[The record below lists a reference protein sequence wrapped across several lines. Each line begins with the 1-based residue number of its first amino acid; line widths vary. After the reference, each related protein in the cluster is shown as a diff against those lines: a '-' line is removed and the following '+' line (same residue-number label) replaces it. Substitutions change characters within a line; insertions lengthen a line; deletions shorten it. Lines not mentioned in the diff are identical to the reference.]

1 MLNVINEAEALQ
13 VSGRWKEATQIYQ
26 TALAGPPSAHS
37 HVYWFNLGVLYSQ
50 NNAQQEAEDAYRS
63 AIYTKPDF
71 IQAWFNLG
79 ASVERAGRKTHA
91 ITIWQSMLDHPL
103 VSRTQ
108 EVDMYIMVLNAMGR
122 IHEEMRLFEAS
133 EKFLFESL
141 QTQPDQPKVIQH
153 WVHLRQKQCKWPIY
167 SDIEGTDK
175 GELLKWT
182 SPLAMLSA
190 SDDPG
195 MQLATAIRFVHEK
208 VNMRLPT
215 LTSGKSLPFKG
226 DRKLRLGFL
235 SSDFCM
241 HAVSL
246 LTVEL
251 FELLDKSKIEVFGFC
266 WSKEDGSYLRKRV
279 LSAMDHHIR
288 IAEMTDEEA
297 ARCIHERG
305 IDVLIDLQ
313 GITSGA
319 RPNILS
325 YRAAPIQMTYLGFPG
340 TTGHP
345 CIDYVIADKFLIPE
359 EMKPFY
365 TEQPFYMPDVYQ
377 CSDRQR
383 PVGKTPAKSV
393 YNLPEDKFIFCTF
406 NNNYKFT
413 PEIFRAWMQILAKTP
428 NSVFWLLEDNEWSK
442 ASLIQE
448 AAQLGV
454 AAERLIFAGRVAPED
469 YLARYKLADLFLD
482 AYPFNGGTTAND
494 ALFVQL
500 PVLTFSGKTF
510 ASRMAGSLLTA
521 LDMPELITFSLEDYK
536 KRAIEL
542 GSNKQAF
549 AKVKKKLIGNAK
561 SSPLF
566 NMPLFVKNFEK
577 ELFKVATAVS
587 HPNK

>member
-13 VSGRWKEATQIYQ
+13 ISGRWKEAAQVYQ

-50 NNAQQEAEDAYRS
+50 NNAPQEAEDAYRS

-133 EKFLFESL
+133 EKFLLESL

-208 VNMRLPT
+208 VNMRLPI

-226 DRKLRLGFL
+226 NRKLRLGFL

-279 LSAMDHHIR
+279 ISAMDHHIR

-319 RPNILS
+319 RPDILS
-325 YRAAPIQMTYLGFPG
+325 YRPSKIQMTYLGFPG

-359 EMKPFY
+359 ELKPFY
-365 TEQPFYMPDVYQ
+365 TEKPFYMPEVFQ

-383 PVGKTPAKSV
+383 PVGKTPEKSI
-393 YNLPEDKFIFCTF
+393 YNLPEDKFIYCSF

-413 PEIFRAWMQILAKTP
+413 PEIFKSWMRIVAATP
-428 NSVFWLLEDNEWSK
+428 NSIFWLLEDNEWSK
-442 ASLIQE
+442 SSLINE
-448 AAQLGV
+448 AAKLGV
-454 AAERLIFAGRVAPED
+454 AADRLIFTGRVAPED

-482 AYPFNGGTTAND
+482 AYPFNGGTTVND
-494 ALFVQL
+494 ALFVRL
-500 PVLTFSGKTF
+500 PVLTYSGRTFS
-510 ASRMAGSLLTA
+510 SRMAGSLLNA
-521 LDMPELITFSLEDYK
+521 LDMPELITFSIEDYEK
-536 KRAIEL
+536 CAIEL
-542 GSNKQAF
+542 GTNKSYF
-549 AKVKKKLIGNAK
+549 GKVKKKLMRNANT
-561 SSPLF
+561 SPLF
-566 NMPLFVKNFEK
+566 DMPRFVRNFETK
-577 ELFKVATAVS
+577 LIELAQD
-587 HPNK
+587 

>member
-1 MLNVINEAEALQ
+1 MLDVIHEAEALQ
-13 VSGRWKEATQIYQ
+13 NSGRWKEAAQVYQ
-26 TALAGPPSAHS
+26 TALAGPPSAYS
-37 HVYWFNLGVLYSQ
+37 HVYWFNLGVLYGQ
-50 NNAQQEAEDAYRS
+50 NNAPQQAEDAYRS

-79 ASVERAGRKTHA
+79 ASVERAGRKPHA
-91 ITIWQSMLDHPL
+91 ITIWQSMLEHPL
-103 VSRTQ
+103 VSPTK
-108 EVDMYIMVLNAMGR
+108 EVDMYVMVLNAMGR

-133 EKFLFESL
+133 EKFLLESL

-167 SDIEGTDK
+167 SDIKGTDK

-208 VNMRLPT
+208 VNMRVPE
-215 LTSGKSLPFKG
+215 LTHGNKLPFKG
-226 DRKLRLGFL
+226 DRKLKLGFL
-235 SSDFCM
+235 SSDFCL

-251 FELLDKSKIEVFGFC
+251 FELLDKSKFEVFGFC

-279 LSAMDHHIR
+279 ISAMDHHIR
-288 IAEMTDEEA
+288 IADMSDEEA
-297 ARCIHERG
+297 ARCIQTQG

-359 EMKPFY
+359 DMKPYY

-383 PVGKTPAKSV
+383 PVGKTPAKSA
-393 YNLPEDKFIFCTF
+393 YNLPVDKFIFCTF

-413 PEIFRAWMQILAKTP
+413 PEIFRAWMQILVETP

-442 ASLIQE
+442 ASLIKE

-454 AAERLIFAGRVAPED
+454 AAERLVFAGRVAPED

-500 PVLTFSGKTF
+500 PVLTYSGKTF

-521 LDMPELITFSLEDYK
+521 LGMPELITFSLEDYK

-542 GSNKQAF
+542 GTDKQAF
-549 AKVKKKLIGNAK
+549 EKVKKKLVRNSK
-561 SSPLF
+561 TSPLF

-577 ELFKVATAVS
+577 ELFNVASAVS

>member
-13 VSGRWKEATQIYQ
+13 VSGRWKEAAQVYQ

-50 NNAQQEAEDAYRS
+50 SNAQQEAEDAYRS

-133 EKFLFESL
+133 EKFLLESL

-251 FELLDKSKIEVFGFC
+251 FELLDKSKVEVFGFC

-279 LSAMDHHIR
+279 ISAMDHHIR

-319 RPNILS
+319 RPDILS
-325 YRAAPIQMTYLGFPG
+325 YRPSNIQMTYLGFPG

-359 EMKPFY
+359 ELKPFY
-365 TEQPFYMPDVYQ
+365 TEKPFYMPEVFQ

-383 PVGKTPAKSV
+383 PVGKTPEKSI
-393 YNLPEDKFIFCTF
+393 YNLPEDKFIYCSF

-413 PEIFRAWMQILAKTP
+413 PEIFKSWMRIVAATP
-428 NSVFWLLEDNEWSK
+428 NSIFWLLEDNEWSK
-442 ASLIQE
+442 SSLINE
-448 AAQLGV
+448 AAKLGV
-454 AAERLIFAGRVAPED
+454 AADRLIFTGRVAPED

-482 AYPFNGGTTAND
+482 AYPFNGGTTVND
-494 ALFVQL
+494 ALFVRL
-500 PVLTFSGKTF
+500 PVLTYSGRTFS
-510 ASRMAGSLLTA
+510 SRMAGSLLNA
-521 LDMPELITFSLEDYK
+521 LDMPELITFSIEAYE

-542 GSNKQAF
+542 GTNKSYF
-549 AKVKKKLIGNAK
+549 GKVKKKLMRNANT
-561 SSPLF
+561 SPLF
-566 NMPLFVKNFEK
+566 DMPRFVRNFETK
-577 ELFKVATAVS
+577 LIELAQD
-587 HPNK
+587 

>member
-13 VSGRWKEATQIYQ
+13 NSGRWKEAAQVYQ

-50 NNAQQEAEDAYRS
+50 NNAPQEAEDAYRS

-133 EKFLFESL
+133 EKFLLESL

-226 DRKLRLGFL
+226 NRKLRLGFL

-279 LSAMDHHIR
+279 ISAMDHHIR

-319 RPNILS
+319 RPDILS
-325 YRAAPIQMTYLGFPG
+325 YRPSKIQMTYLGFPG

-359 EMKPFY
+359 ELKPFY
-365 TEQPFYMPDVYQ
+365 TEKPFYMPEVFQ

-383 PVGKTPAKSV
+383 PVGKTPEKSI
-393 YNLPEDKFIFCTF
+393 YNLPEDKFIYCSF

-413 PEIFRAWMQILAKTP
+413 PEIFKSWMRIVAATP
-428 NSVFWLLEDNEWSK
+428 NSIFWLLEDNEWSK
-442 ASLIQE
+442 SSLINE
-448 AAQLGV
+448 AAKLGV
-454 AAERLIFAGRVAPED
+454 AADRLIFTGRVAPED

-482 AYPFNGGTTAND
+482 AYPFNGGTTVND
-494 ALFVQL
+494 ALFVRL
-500 PVLTFSGKTF
+500 PVLTYSGRTFS
-510 ASRMAGSLLTA
+510 SRMAGSLLNA
-521 LDMPELITFSLEDYK
+521 LDMPELITFSIEDYE

-542 GSNKQAF
+542 GTNKSYF
-549 AKVKKKLIGNAK
+549 GKLKKKLMRNANT
-561 SSPLF
+561 SPLF
-566 NMPLFVKNFEK
+566 DMPRFVRNFETK
-577 ELFKVATAVS
+577 LIELAQD
-587 HPNK
+587 

>member
-1 MLNVINEAEALQ
+1 MLNVIHEAEALQ
-13 VSGRWKEATQIYQ
+13 NSGRWKEAALIYQ
-26 TALAGPPSAHS
+26 TALAGPPSAFS
-37 HVYWFNLGVLYSQ
+37 HVYWFNLAVLYGQ
-50 NNAQQEAEDAYRS
+50 NNSQQEAEDAYRS

-103 VSRTQ
+103 VTRTK

-133 EKFLFESL
+133 EKFLLESL

-167 SDIEGTDK
+167 SDIEGADK

-226 DRKLRLGFL
+226 GRKLRLGFL

-251 FELLDKSKIEVFGFC
+251 FELLDKSKIEVFSFC

-279 LSAMDHHIR
+279 VSAMNHHIR
-288 IAEMTDEEA
+288 IADMSDEEA
-297 ARCIHERG
+297 ARCIQAQG

-325 YRAAPIQMTYLGFPG
+325 YRPAPIQMTYLGFPG

-393 YNLPEDKFIFCTF
+393 YNLPDDKFIFCTF

-413 PEIFRAWMQILAKTP
+413 PEIFRAWMQILVETP

-442 ASLIQE
+442 ASLIKE

-494 ALFVQL
+494 ALFVRL
-500 PVLTFSGKTF
+500 PVLTYSGKTF

-521 LDMPELITFSLEDYK
+521 LDMPELITFSLADYE

-542 GSNKQAF
+542 GTNKAYF
-549 AKVKKKLIGNAK
+549 EKVKKKLVRNAK
-561 SSPLF
+561 TSPLF
-566 NMPLFVKNFEK
+566 DMPRFVKNFEK
-577 ELFKVATAVS
+577 ELFKVAMATT

>member
-1 MLNVINEAEALQ
+1 MLNVIHEAEALQ
-13 VSGRWKEATQIYQ
+13 NSGRWKEAAQTYQ
-26 TALAGPPSAHS
+26 TALAAPPSAYS
-37 HVYWFNLGVLYSQ
+37 HVYWFNLAVLYGQ

-79 ASVERAGRKTHA
+79 ASVERGGRKTHA

-103 VSRTQ
+103 VTRTK

-133 EKFLFESL
+133 EKFLLESL

-215 LTSGKSLPFKG
+215 LTSGKPLPFKG

-251 FELLDKSKIEVFGFC
+251 FELLDKSKVEVFGFC

-279 LSAMDHHIR
+279 ITAMDHHIR
-288 IAEMTDEEA
+288 IADISDEEA
-297 ARCIHERG
+297 ARCIQAQG

-325 YRAAPIQMTYLGFPG
+325 YRPAPIQMTYLGFPG

-413 PEIFRAWMQILAKTP
+413 PEIFRAWMQILVETP

-442 ASLIQE
+442 ASLINE

-500 PVLTFSGKTF
+500 PVLTYSGKTF

-521 LDMPELITFSLEDYK
+521 LGMLELITFTLEDYK

-542 GSNKQAF
+542 GSHKQAF
-549 AKVKKKLIGNAK
+549 EKVKKKLVRNAK

-566 NMPLFVKNFEK
+566 NMPLFVQNFER
-577 ELFKVATAVS
+577 ELFKVATAVV

>member
-13 VSGRWKEATQIYQ
+13 VSGRWKEAAQVYQ

-133 EKFLFESL
+133 EKFLLESL

-226 DRKLRLGFL
+226 NRKLRLGFL

-279 LSAMDHHIR
+279 ISAMDHHIR

-319 RPNILS
+319 RPDILS
-325 YRAAPIQMTYLGFPG
+325 YRPSKIQMTYLGFPG

-359 EMKPFY
+359 ELKPFY
-365 TEQPFYMPDVYQ
+365 TEKPFYMPEVFQ

-383 PVGKTPAKSV
+383 PVGKTPEKSI
-393 YNLPEDKFIFCTF
+393 YNLPEDKFIYCSF

-413 PEIFRAWMQILAKTP
+413 PEIFKSWMRIVAATP
-428 NSVFWLLEDNEWSK
+428 NSIFWLLEDNEWSK
-442 ASLIQE
+442 FSLINE
-448 AAQLGV
+448 AAKLGV
-454 AAERLIFAGRVAPED
+454 AADRLIFTGRVAPED

-482 AYPFNGGTTAND
+482 AYPFNGGTTVND
-494 ALFVQL
+494 ALFVRL
-500 PVLTFSGKTF
+500 PVLTYSGRTFS
-510 ASRMAGSLLTA
+510 SRMAGSLLNA
-521 LDMPELITFSLEDYK
+521 LDMPELITFSIEDYE
-536 KRAIEL
+536 KRAIEI
-542 GSNKQAF
+542 GTNNSYF
-549 AKVKKKLIGNAK
+549 SKVKKKLMRNANT
-561 SSPLF
+561 SPLF
-566 NMPLFVKNFEK
+566 DMPRFVRNFETK
-577 ELFKVATAVS
+577 LIELAQD
-587 HPNK
+587 

>member
-1 MLNVINEAEALQ
+1 
-13 VSGRWKEATQIYQ
+13 
-26 TALAGPPSAHS
+26 
-37 HVYWFNLGVLYSQ
+37 
-50 NNAQQEAEDAYRS
+50 
-63 AIYTKPDF
+63 
-71 IQAWFNLG
+71 
-79 ASVERAGRKTHA
+79 
-91 ITIWQSMLDHPL
+91 
-103 VSRTQ
+103 
-108 EVDMYIMVLNAMGR
+108 MGR

-133 EKFLFESL
+133 EKFLLESL

-215 LTSGKSLPFKG
+215 LTSGKPLPFKG

-279 LSAMDHHIR
+279 ISAMNHHIR
-288 IAEMTDEEA
+288 IADMSDEEA
-297 ARCIHERG
+297 ARCIQAQG

-325 YRAAPIQMTYLGFPG
+325 YRPAPIQMTYLGFPG

-393 YNLPEDKFIFCTF
+393 YNLPDDKFIFCTF

-413 PEIFRAWMQILAKTP
+413 PEIFRAWMQILVETP

-442 ASLIQE
+442 ASLIKE

-500 PVLTFSGKTF
+500 PVLTYSGKTF

-521 LDMPELITFSLEDYK
+521 LGMPELITFTLEDYK

-549 AKVKKKLIGNAK
+549 EKVKKKLGRNAK

-577 ELFKVATAVS
+577 ELFKVASAVS